1 MKKKKTRRALHKKN
15 ESAEKIVGIG
25 ASAGG
30 LEAFTELL
38 RNLPLDLNVAYIL
51 VQHLDPSHRS
61 LLSELLART
70 TRLQVREITNNT
82 KVEGKQIYVIPPNS
96 DLTFEVELLAIVK

>member
-1 MKKKKTRRALHKKN
+1 MKQRRPSQTGEKGLVPAT
-15 ESAEKIVGIG
+15 KIVGIG

-38 RNLPLDLNVAYIL
+38 RNLPLDSGIAYIL

-70 TRLQVREITNNT
+70 TPLRVREIVDHTP
-82 KVEGKQIYVIPPNS
+82 VEGNQIYVIPPNS
-96 DLTFEVELLAIVK
+96 DLALEG